1 MSRAGGLVLGLICLI
16 TAASYS
22 PILFNFFVGDDFVHL
37 IWLKRAMVE
46 PELILR
52 NFHTSWLQ
60 LTTTA
65 FYRPLISVFLSWDYF
80 LWKTN
85 AIGFHITNLVF
96 HVVATIGVY
105 FVAQGL
111 VEQLVPPSK
120 KDLEKDLKNGLD
132 PASIQSW
139 IPAFAATIFG
149 VYPLHP
155 EAVSWITGRVDVVAT
170 AFYMLSLWGYLEY
183 RKQAA
188 LNTLVSVCLCMVLA
202 FFSKEMAFTLP
213 IVITAFELFVT
224 PKSDWKSRLRPIALL
239 WAILIGFLALRSW
252 ALGTVVGGYDNSF
265 LPSDW
270 KAQFR
275 QWWQGAYMFLV
286 PLNKAIPENTRFM
299 KIIWII
305 FVLPMLGSAIYTAI
319 CSDRWRKLLL
329 FCVTFLLI
337 SFAPVFKLFTIGD
350 DLQSSRLAYLPSAA
364 LSILLAAAALSA
376 PVLGRSK
383 RRIAGAFSIF
393 CLVCLCFNN
402 STWIDAGE
410 TVNSIRKEL
419 NTLYSGPIQGD
430 PQVLILSLPDN
441 INGAYA
447 CRNALDGMT
456 KSPQL
461 CRDIHNCLALE
472 NYEPIIPFGFLKHSL
487 FKAKDEVNIYRWN
500 QDGRKLSKVEIPQ
513 DETPF
518 ERTFEHE
525 DLRDIMEA
533 NPVEHAQS
541 KWNTD
546 GSLEFES
553 ATRKSPKLFMSVSI
567 PCFKTDILSMEVT
580 NFASETPKGP
590 ACLLFRNNLAPSFD
604 DSVSSCASL
613 VSGTQTLYF
622 PLTNMPQWTLGGT
635 CRELSIQFPRKSH
648 LMINKVSLIAKEK
661 MMPVLNFE
669 NSGFMG
675 SKGYLH
681 LSRTEQ
687 MKDLLVDA
695 HAMPGATKVVLE
707 IAQPNRYFESQNT
720 AASSPS
726 SLVMKTI
733 DAKISDTIKLERSLF
748 PSVGIYQVRAYGI
761 DAKGN
766 KMGLASDHIVVAVDS

>member
-1 MSRAGGLVLGLICLI
+1 LSRAGGLVLGLICLI

-85 AIGFHITNLVF
+85 ALGFHITNLVF

-111 VEQLVPPSK
+111 VEQLVVESK
-120 KDLEKDLKNGLD
+120 KDADRDLKNGLD
-132 PASIQSW
+132 PASIRSW

-170 AFYMLSLWGYLEY
+170 AFYMLSFWCYLEY
-183 RKQAA
+183 RRLAA
-188 LNTLVSVCLCMVLA
+188 TSTLVTMCACMILA

-213 IVITAFELFVT
+213 IVISAFEIIAT
-224 PKSDWKSRLRPIALL
+224 PKAEWKSRLKPVLLL
-239 WAILIGFLALRSW
+239 WTILIAFLALRSF

-265 LPSDW
+265 LPTNW
-270 KAQFR
+270 KAQMH

-286 PLNKAIPENTRFM
+286 PLNKTIVENSRFM
-299 KIIWII
+299 KIIWVI
-305 FVLPMLGSAIYTAI
+305 FMLPMLGSAIYTTI
-319 CSDRWRKLLL
+319 CSERWRKLLL
-329 FCVTFLLI
+329 FCISFLFI

-364 LSILLAAAALSA
+364 FSILLAVACLSA

-393 CLVCLCFNN
+393 CLVCLCVNN
-402 STWIDAGE
+402 STWVDAGE

-419 NTLYSGPIQGD
+419 NALYSGPIKND

-487 FKAKDEVNIYRWN
+487 FSAKNDVNIFRWN
-500 QDGRKLSKVEIPQ
+500 QDSRKLSKVEIPA

-567 PCFKTDILSMEVT
+567 PCFRTDVLAMEVT

-613 VSGTQTLYF
+613 ASGTQTLYF
-622 PLTNMPQWTLGGT
+622 TLTNMPQWTLGGT

-648 LMINKVSLIAKEK
+648 LMITKVNMISKEK
-661 MMPVLNFE
+661 LMPVLDFK

-681 LSRTEQ
+681 MSKDDANKELSVNAEK
-687 MKDLLVDA
+687 MS
-695 HAMPGATKVVLE
+695 GATKVVLE

-720 AASSPS
+720 QASSPS
-726 SLVMKTI
+726 ALVMKTI
-733 DAKISDTIKLERSLF
+733 DAKIVDTIKLERGMF

-766 KMGLASDHIVVAVDS
+766 KIGLASDHIVVAVDS

>member
-80 LWKTN
+80 LWQTN
-85 AIGFHITNLVF
+85 ALGFHITNLVF

-111 VEQLVPPSK
+111 VEQLVAPSK
-120 KDLEKDLKNGLD
+120 DSEKDLRNEFD
-132 PASIQSW
+132 SVSIRSW

-170 AFYMLSLWGYLEY
+170 AFYLLGFWAYLEY
-183 RKQAA
+183 RKQASRE
-188 LNTLVSVCLCMVLA
+188 TLFSVCLCMVQA

-213 IVITAFELFVT
+213 LVITAFELFVT
-224 PKSDWKSRLRPIALL
+224 PKLEWKTRLKPVALL
-239 WAILIGFLALRSW
+239 WVILILFLALRSF

-265 LPSDW
+265 LPTDW
-270 KAQFR
+270 NAQFR

-286 PLNKAIPENTRFM
+286 PLNKTIVENTRFL
-299 KIIWII
+299 KVIWVI
-305 FVLPMLGSAIYTAI
+305 FLLPMLGSAVYTAI
-319 CSDRWRKLLL
+319 CSERWRKLLL
-329 FCVTFLLI
+329 FCITFLLI

-364 LSILLAAAALSA
+364 FSILLAVACLSA

-383 RRIAGAFSIF
+383 RRIAGAFCIF
-393 CLVCLCFNN
+393 SLVSLCINN
-402 STWIDAGE
+402 SAWVEAGE
-410 TVNSIRKEL
+410 TVNNIRKEL
-419 NTLYSGPIQGD
+419 NVLYSGPIKDD

-487 FKAKDEVNIYRWN
+487 FKAKNDVNIYRWN
-500 QDGRKLSKVEIPQ
+500 KDSRKLSKVEIPAE
-513 DETPF
+513 DAPF

-553 ATRKSPKLFMSVSI
+553 ATRKSPKLFMSVAI

-604 DSVSSCASL
+604 DSVTSCASL

-622 PLTNMPQWTLGGT
+622 PLANMPQWTLGGT
-635 CRELSIQFPRKSH
+635 CREMSIQFPRKSH
-648 LMINKVSLIAKEK
+648 LMINKVSLVSKEK
-661 MMPVLNFE
+661 LMPVLDFP

-681 LSRTEQ
+681 MSKDDPNKELSVYAEKMT
-687 MKDLLVDA
+687 D
-695 HAMPGATKVVLE
+695 ATKVILE
-707 IAQPNRYFESQNT
+707 ISQPNRYFESQNT
-720 AASSPS
+720 QASSPS
-726 SLVMKTI
+726 TIVMKTI
-733 DAKISDTIKLERSLF
+733 DAKIVDTVKLERSMF